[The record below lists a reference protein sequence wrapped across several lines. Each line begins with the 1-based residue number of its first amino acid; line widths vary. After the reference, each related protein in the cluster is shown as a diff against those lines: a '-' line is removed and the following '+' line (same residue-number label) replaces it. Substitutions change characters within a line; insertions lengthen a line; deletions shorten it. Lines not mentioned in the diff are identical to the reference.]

1 MMTRM
6 KKAETKP
13 FWMDDKEWER
23 KYPQMSQSNIGD
35 NVVSGVPDLVEVEKG
50 DVVGAYTFKDGL
62 LIYHFY
68 KKDRKEIYDIAQA
81 EMDRLRDE
89 IEDKEKS
96 DRLQGIIAHDANEA
110 LKAIPWWTNFETELH
125 SVFSEVFK
133 YQEHKV
139 SFYKEVDSWSV
150 MLPEPSGAV
159 KPNKAYLEKPF
170 AMLAL
175 RVEANKV
182 RD

>member
-1 MMTRM
+1 MMTTM

-13 FWMDDKEWER
+13 FWMDDEEWER
-23 KYPQMSQSNIGD
+23 KYPQMPQTNIAD
-35 NVVSGVPDLVEVEKG
+35 QVVAGIPNLNEVEKG
-50 DVVGAYTFKDGL
+50 DIIGAYTLKDGL

-96 DRLQGIIAHDANEA
+96 DRLQGIVAHDANEA
-110 LKAIPWWTNFETELH
+110 LKAIPWWPNFEEDLH

-139 SFYKEVDSWSV
+139 TFYKEVDSWSV
-150 MLPEPSGAV
+150 MLQEPSGPV
-159 KPNKAYLEKPF
+159 KPNKQILEKPF
-170 AMLAL
+170 TLMAL
-175 RVEANKV
+175 RVGAN
-182 RD
+182 